1 MAGRQ
6 SHFIYFSGIPRCYN
20 YSPACWI
27 FLDKLYS
34 ICKLVNFFAVR
45 SFPFSPLNAINP
57 SQVAFKPCLWLPVVS
72 FCICCPDCFFFR
84 IPCAMENLS
93 QPSFIIRALNEPQQL
108 RCNAFPWQFFCCYCG
123 KSIFNVKAHL
133 HPENSPCPCAC
144 PVLPVCPIFK
154 NMPQGIKVLF
164 HFSISKSIILL
175 KVLDFI
181 LFIKYNI
188 KIRVNYCFIL
198 RNSLTSLLFRNPAS
212 PSLTQA
218 VSRA

>member
-1 MAGRQ
+1 MLNGTPRNMSQLLWYICSDNLPFATKNWKNAWHGGNAI
-6 SHFIYFSGIPRCYN
+6 SLICFCVCSPYSLFIYISC
-20 YSPACWI
+20 
-27 FLDKLYS
+27 
-34 ICKLVNFFAVR
+34 AV
-45 SFPFSPLNAINP
+45 
-57 SQVAFKPCLWLPVVS
+57 Q
-72 FCICCPDCFFFR
+72 
-84 IPCAMENLS
+84 NLC

-108 RCNAFPWQFFCCYCG
+108 RNNAFPWQFFCCHSR
-123 KSIFNVKAHL
+123 KAVFHVEAHL

-154 NMPQGIKVLF
+154 NMPQCIKVLF